1 MIQAVKKAKWQR
13 NIHLS
18 SLQSSTGKWRFHNV
32 SLLKAFSKSYVF
44 SDGVH
49 PIRVEGKPIREKK
62 KNKKI
67 QIPEEVA

>member
-1 MIQAVKKAKWQR
+1 MIQAVKKAKWQK

-18 SLQSSTGKWRFHNV
+18 SLQSSTGKWRLHNV
-32 SLLKAFSKSYVF
+32 SLLKAFSKVKCSVTVFIQYVW
-44 SDGVH
+44 
-49 PIRVEGKPIREKK
+49 RESQSAK